1 MNGGRD
7 GRFQA
12 WFVALADVCGE
23 AHHGF
28 SMLMSIAFL
37 TAVPRYFLAAGC
49 RWEGRLSQRDSIAI
63 ENEDATI
70 AERDFFR
77 LPTGFVALVGVLPA
91 EAGLIII
98 GRNPLFDGLPGWLDG
113 LEGRF
118 GRWGNV
124 HPF

>member
-1 MNGGRD
+1 MNGGLD

-49 RWEGRLSQRDSIAI
+49 CWEGWLSQREPIAI

-70 AERDFFR
+70 AKRDS
-77 LPTGFVALVGVLPA
+77 LGLSGGFVAVVGVLPV
-91 EAGLIII
+91 ETGFIVI
-98 GRNPLFDGLPGWLDG
+98 GGDPLFDGLPGWLDG
-113 LEGRF
+113 LEGVDV
-118 GRWGNV
+118 GG
-124 HPF
+124 